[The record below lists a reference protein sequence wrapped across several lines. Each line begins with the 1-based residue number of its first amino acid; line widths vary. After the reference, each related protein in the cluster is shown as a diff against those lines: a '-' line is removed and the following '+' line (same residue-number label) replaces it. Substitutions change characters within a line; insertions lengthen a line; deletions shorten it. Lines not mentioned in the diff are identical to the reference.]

1 MNRRT
6 HWIAFLLVVAVAG
19 FGCSAYRDLG
29 NDAPPEGEMPDGFR
43 NYAASESQRSMDREV
58 CWQGIDQEQ
67 AAEDGGVHAAY
78 EACMAEKGW
87 GPKPSGSSQPDS
99 R

>member
-6 HWIAFLLVVAVAG
+6 RWIALFLVVAMAG

-29 NDAPPEGEMPDGFR
+29 NDAPREGEMPDGFR
-43 NYAASESQRSMDREV
+43 NYAASESQRSMDREL
-58 CWQGIDQEQ
+58 CWQGIDREQ
-67 AAEDGGVHAAY
+67 AVEDGGIENAY
-78 EACMAEKGW
+78 QACMAEKGW
-87 GPKPSGSSQPDS
+87 GEEPGVQTQPDS

>member
-6 HWIAFLLVVAVAG
+6 RWIALFLVVAMAG

-29 NDAPPEGEMPDGFR
+29 NDAPREGEMPDGLR
-43 NYAASESQRSMDREV
+43 NYAASESQRRMDREL
-58 CWQGIDQEQ
+58 CRPGTHRAR
-67 AAEDGGVHAAY
+67 AAAG
-78 EACMAEKGW
+78 
-87 GPKPSGSSQPDS
+87 QL